1 MRMKHKPWAEPYLAA
16 HPDIVLSP
24 SEITSDR
31 GKTFLHLTPLYL
43 EIGTGK
49 GDFIVGMAQKNPD
62 AYFLGIEKSSTALA
76 ITAKKVVE
84 AKLTNVMLL
93 NDDALL
99 ILDLFPELTMSAIF
113 LNFSDP
119 WPKKKHSKRRLTNE
133 KVLGTYFRLLKKQ
146 GKIYLKSDNV
156 GLFEFSYENFSRM
169 AYKILEY
176 THDYDGLDAFDYP
189 TEYETKFRSQN
200 IKINRLI
207 VQKGEHTHETDPS
220 STEAV

>member
-16 HPDIVLSP
+16 HPDVVLTP

-49 GDFIVGMAQKNPD
+49 GDFIVGMAQKYPD

-99 ILDLFPELTMSAIF
+99 ILDLFPEQTIQAIF

-133 KVLGTYFRLLKKQ
+133 KVLGTYYRLLKKL
-146 GKIYLKSDNV
+146 GKIYLKAANPGV
-156 GLFEFSYENFSRM
+156 FEFSYENFSNM
-169 AYKILEY
+169 AYDILEY

-189 TEYETKFRSQN
+189 TEYETKFRAQH
-200 IKINRLI
+200 IAINRLI
-207 VQKGEHTHETDPS
+207 VQKGEHTHETNPT

>member
-31 GKTFLHLTPLYL
+31 GKTFLHFAPLYL

-76 ITAKKVVE
+76 ITAKKVAE
-84 AKLTNVMLL
+84 AQLTNVMLL

-99 ILDLFPELTMSAIF
+99 ILDLFPEQTMSAIF

-133 KVLGTYFRLLKKQ
+133 KVLETYFRLLKKL
-146 GKIYLKSDNV
+146 GKIYLKTDNQ

-169 AYKILEY
+169 GYGILEY
-176 THDYDGLDAFDYP
+176 SHDYDGLDAFDYP

-200 IKINRLI
+200 IPINRLI
-207 VQKGEHTHETDPS
+207 VQKGEHTHETDTA
-220 STEAV
+220 STKAL